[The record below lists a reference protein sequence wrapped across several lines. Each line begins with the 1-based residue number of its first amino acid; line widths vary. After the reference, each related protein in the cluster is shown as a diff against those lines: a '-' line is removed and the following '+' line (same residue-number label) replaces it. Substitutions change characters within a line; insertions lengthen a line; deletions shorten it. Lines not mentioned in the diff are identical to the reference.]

1 MSGVRLRADKRF
13 RRARVQPF
21 GRRSVPLSGR
31 VVRLLLA
38 LGVAASGAYFGP
50 DLLRRAEFLCVEH
63 VVVTGNRHLS
73 SGEVL
78 ALLDRL
84 HGANILEVDLA
95 AWRQRLLTSGWVQA
109 ATLRRLLPAT
119 IEVTITEREPLGLFR
134 MAARLYLVDPTGTVI
149 DEYRPRF
156 ADLRLPLIDGLALRN
171 PRGSAVDRA
180 RAQLAARLM
189 RALAA
194 RPDLEGLVSQ
204 VDVTDASD
212 AVVLLSGDPTLLHL
226 GDRRFVERLDRYLE
240 LVHALRSTV
249 PEIDYVD
256 LRYEQRV
263 YVRPAGGGYTQ

>member
-1 MSGVRLRADKRF
+1 MTGVRPQADKRF

-21 GRRSVPLSGR
+21 ARRSLPLSGR
-31 VVRLLLA
+31 AVRLLLA
-38 LGVAASGAYFGP
+38 LGVAAAGAWFGP
-50 DLLRRAEFLCVEH
+50 ELLRRAEVLRVERI
-63 VVVTGNRHLS
+63 VVSGNRHIS

-84 HGANILEVDLA
+84 HGASILEVDLA
-95 AWRQRLLTSGWVQA
+95 DYRQRLLMSGWVQA

-134 MAARLYLVDPTGTVI
+134 MAAKLYLVDPAGTVI
-149 DEYRPRF
+149 DEYRPQF
-156 ADLRLPLIDGLALRN
+156 AELRLPLIDGLEMRN

-180 RAQLAARLM
+180 RTQLAARLV

-194 RPDLEGLVSQ
+194 RPDLADLVSQ
-204 VDVTDASD
+204 IDVTDASD

-240 LVHALRSTV
+240 LAQALRSAV

-256 LRYEQRV
+256 LRYDKRV
-263 YVRPAGGGYTQ
+263 YVRPVGGELTQ